1 MGSIPNFHF
10 WHNQRPFTL
19 SADIHL
25 PLETRNTMELTS
37 WLALAAICVMG
48 AISPGPSL
56 ALIIRNTVQG
66 GQGHG
71 VATAL
76 GHGFGVGIYAL
87 ITALGLAILITQT
100 PLLFD
105 VIRYGGAAFLAWLG
119 VKALLAKPAKG
130 EASEEVHQLRG
141 RQGAFEGFMVAFLNP
156 QLAVFFI
163 ALFSQFVHA
172 DTGWREGGIMML
184 TAGGIDAVWYVL
196 VALVLSR
203 GPVLAWLKAKSFV
216 IDKVSGLVLLG
227 LALKVVL

>member
-1 MGSIPNFHF
+1 
-10 WHNQRPFTL
+10 
-19 SADIHL
+19 
-25 PLETRNTMELTS
+25 MELTS

-71 VATAL
+71 VVTAL
-76 GHGFGVGIYAL
+76 GHGLGVGIYAL
-87 ITALGLAILITQT
+87 ITALGLSVLITQT

-105 VIRYGGAAFLAWLG
+105 LIRYGGAAFLAWLG
-119 VKALLAKPAKG
+119 VKALLARPASG
-130 EASEEVHQLRG
+130 DAANETVHGARG

-156 QLAVFFI
+156 QLAIFFI

-172 DTGWREGGIMML
+172 YTGWREGSIMML
-184 TAGGIDAVWYVL
+184 TAGGIDALWYVL

>member
-10 WHNQRPFTL
+10 WNNQGPFTL
-19 SADIHL
+19 SADIHI

-100 PLLFD
+100 PMLFD

>member
-1 MGSIPNFHF
+1 
-10 WHNQRPFTL
+10 
-19 SADIHL
+19 
-25 PLETRNTMELTS
+25 MELTS

-87 ITALGLAILITQT
+87 VTALGLSILITQT
-100 PLLFD
+100 PILFD
-105 VIRYGGAAFLAWLG
+105 LIRYGGAAFLAWLG
-119 VKALLAKPAKG
+119 VKALLAKPASG
-130 EASEEVHQLRG
+130 DASEEVHQLRG

-163 ALFSQFVHA
+163 ALFSQFVRA
-172 DTGWREGGIMML
+172 DTGWSEGGIMML

-216 IDKVSGLVLLG
+216 IDKVSGLALLG
-227 LALKVVL
+227 LALKVVI

>member
-1 MGSIPNFHF
+1 
-10 WHNQRPFTL
+10 
-19 SADIHL
+19 
-25 PLETRNTMELTS
+25 MEMTS

-76 GHGFGVGIYAL
+76 GHGLGVGIYAL

-105 VIRYGGAAFLAWLG
+105 LIRYGGAAFLAWLG
-119 VKALLAKPAKG
+119 IKALLAKPASG
-130 EASEEVHQLRG
+130 DSADETVHGARG

-156 QLAVFFI
+156 QLAIFFI

-172 DTGWREGGIMML
+172 DTGWREGSIMML
-184 TAGGIDAVWYVL
+184 TAGGIDALWYVL

-203 GPVLAWLKAKSFV
+203 GPVLVWLKAKSFV
-216 IDKVSGLVLLG
+216 IDKISGLVLLG
-227 LALKVVL
+227 LALKVVI

>member
-1 MGSIPNFHF
+1 
-10 WHNQRPFTL
+10 
-19 SADIHL
+19 
-25 PLETRNTMELTS
+25 MEMTS
-37 WLALAAICVMG
+37 WLALAAICAMG

-76 GHGFGVGIYAL
+76 GHGLGVGIYAL
-87 ITALGLAILITQT
+87 ITALGLSVLITQT

-105 VIRYGGAAFLAWLG
+105 LIRYGGAAFLAWLG
-119 VKALLAKPAKG
+119 VKALLARPASG
-130 EASEEVHQLRG
+130 DAADETVHGARG
-141 RQGAFEGFMVAFLNP
+141 RQGAFEGFMVAFLTP
-156 QLAVFFI
+156 QLAIFFI

-172 DTGWREGGIMML
+172 DTGWREGSIMML
-184 TAGGIDAVWYVL
+184 TAGGIDALWYVL

>member
-10 WHNQRPFTL
+10 WHNQGPFTL
-19 SADIHL
+19 SADIHI

>member
-1 MGSIPNFHF
+1 
-10 WHNQRPFTL
+10 
-19 SADIHL
+19 
-25 PLETRNTMELTS
+25 MEMTS

-76 GHGFGVGIYAL
+76 GHGLGVGIYAL
-87 ITALGLAILITQT
+87 ITALGLSLLITQT

-105 VIRYGGAAFLAWLG
+105 LIRYGGAAFLAWLG
-119 VKALLAKPAKG
+119 VKALLARPASG
-130 EASEEVHQLRG
+130 DAANETVHGARG

-156 QLAVFFI
+156 QLAIFFI

-172 DTGWREGGIMML
+172 DTGWREGSIMML
-184 TAGGIDAVWYVL
+184 TAGGIDALWYVL

-203 GPVLAWLKAKSFV
+203 GPVLTWLKAKSFV
-216 IDKVSGLVLLG
+216 IDKISGLVLLG
-227 LALKVVL
+227 LALKVVI

>member
-1 MGSIPNFHF
+1 
-10 WHNQRPFTL
+10 
-19 SADIHL
+19 
-25 PLETRNTMELTS
+25 MEMTS

-76 GHGFGVGIYAL
+76 GHGLGVGIYAL
-87 ITALGLAILITQT
+87 ITALGLSVLITQT

-105 VIRYGGAAFLAWLG
+105 LIRYGGAAFLAWLG
-119 VKALLAKPAKG
+119 IKALLAKPASG
-130 EASEEVHQLRG
+130 DSADETVHAVRG

-156 QLAVFFI
+156 QLAIFFI

-172 DTGWREGGIMML
+172 DTGWREGSIMML
-184 TAGGIDAVWYVL
+184 TAGGIDALWYVL

-216 IDKVSGLVLLG
+216 IDKISGLVLLG
-227 LALKVVL
+227 LALKVVI

>member
-1 MGSIPNFHF
+1 
-10 WHNQRPFTL
+10 
-19 SADIHL
+19 
-25 PLETRNTMELTS
+25 MELTS

-105 VIRYGGAAFLAWLG
+105 IIRYGGAAFLAWLG

-130 EASEEVHQLRG
+130 EASEEVYQLRG

-172 DTGWREGGIMML
+172 DTGWREGSIMML